1 MKMQDL
7 RERLLRHQPQPDS
20 EAKYAI
26 SQIWPTADSAVKPR
40 EDGFPAVRAQ
50 DPNAK
55 TGLTADS
62 GKTNVAPAAQ
72 PPAHIEAR
80 SAVTA
85 LFRFADGFDAR
96 IRDLIKALEP
106 LETLSRSAV
115 KEVAP
120 LADFRDQIAQL
131 AGTLEPMKAFYEQL
145 VRLARDFPP
154 MQSLY
159 EQVSRIPEEF
169 QTQLLHLAELL
180 TPAKAFRRRIE
191 ELAKA
196 FDPVDVLEAQFLEM
210 AESFGKVLGEGAQL
224 KNGNAGGIGLGRP
237 GAPESAASMEMATG
251 RAGSDKKSTWV
262 LD

>member
-1 MKMQDL
+1 
-7 RERLLRHQPQPDS
+7 
-20 EAKYAI
+20 
-26 SQIWPTADSAVKPR
+26 
-40 EDGFPAVRAQ
+40 
-50 DPNAK
+50 
-55 TGLTADS
+55 
-62 GKTNVAPAAQ
+62 
-72 PPAHIEAR
+72 
-80 SAVTA
+80 
-85 LFRFADGFDAR
+85 
-96 IRDLIKALEP
+96 
-106 LETLSRSAV
+106 
-115 KEVAP
+115 
-120 LADFRDQIAQL
+120 
-131 AGTLEPMKAFYEQL
+131 
-145 VRLARDFPP
+145 LARDFPP